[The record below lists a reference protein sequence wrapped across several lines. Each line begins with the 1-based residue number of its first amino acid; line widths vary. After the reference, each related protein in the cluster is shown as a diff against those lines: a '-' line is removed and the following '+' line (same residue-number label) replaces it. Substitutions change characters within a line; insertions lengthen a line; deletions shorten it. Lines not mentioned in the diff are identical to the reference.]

1 MWGDRTSTSYDLYER
16 ELEALIDHKNISV
29 NKAFSKEATK
39 TYVQD
44 VISEQAEYVA
54 TSLKEGAVFMLCGF
68 VAMQKG
74 VMETLDHICLEHLEI
89 SIEYFVKKG
98 QLLSDCY

>member
-1 MWGDRTSTSYDLYER
+1 
-16 ELEALIDHKNISV
+16 
-29 NKAFSKEATK
+29 
-39 TYVQD
+39 
-44 VISEQAEYVA
+44 
-54 TSLKEGAVFMLCGF
+54 MLCGF